1 EQPVLPQQVFGLL
14 IILQQFVQYFIGN
27 SHSFLSSQLSLAT
40 YTIIFT
46 APLIFTPMFYRI
58 GSVLSVLHCGCGQ
71 AALGPSVFICGFKT
85 NSPYSPFHVQNSIH
99 SANPLRGRRSAQTP
113 RFLLPL

>member
-1 EQPVLPQQVFGLL
+1 QPVLPQQVFGLL

-46 APLIFTPMFYRI
+46 APQAYWERVPSKLFRVQQRRPLNPSSPIE
-58 GSVLSVLHCGCGQ
+58 
-71 AALGPSVFICGFKT
+71 AALGSK
-85 NSPYSPFHVQNSIH
+85 SERAMLQ
-99 SANPLRGRRSAQTP
+99 L
-113 RFLLPL
+113 

>member
-1 EQPVLPQQVFGLL
+1 QPVLPQQVFGLL

-46 APLIFTPMFYRI
+46 APQRHLRS
-58 GSVLSVLHCGCGQ
+58 SVKAGKMGLQ
-71 AALGPSVFICGFKT
+71 
-85 NSPYSPFHVQNSIH
+85 
-99 SANPLRGRRSAQTP
+99 SADC
-113 RFLLPL
+113 